1 MKDAIINKIS
11 SLQRCVQRARSIY
24 KNKQENFLK
33 DFDAQDAAIL
43 NIMRACELSID
54 LANYLIKQNKIGI
67 PTSSAESFDLLAQNK
82 IISFELAEKLK
93 KMVGFRNISVHEYQ
107 KINYQIVIAVIEN
120 ELDDLIKFTEIIIQN
135 NK

>member
-1 MKDAIINKIS
+1 MNDIIINKIT

-24 KNKQENFLK
+24 KNKQKDFLY

-43 NIMRACELSID
+43 NILRACELAID

-67 PTSSAESFDLLAQNK
+67 PTSSAESFDLLSQNN

-93 KMVGFRNISVHEYQ
+93 KMVSFRNISVHEYQ

-120 ELDDLIKFTEIIIQN
+120 ELDDLIRFTEIII
-135 NK
+135 